1 MHVLFHAIKFSKLS
15 GLYVLEED
23 VSIIL
28 CTSIAGPS
36 TLCMSRDVLIKETSN
51 GNFKQLTETVRKKF
65 K

>member
-15 GLYVLEED
+15 GLYILEED

-36 TLCMSRDVLIKETSN
+36 TLCMSL
-51 GNFKQLTETVRKKF
+51 
-65 K
+65 